1 MTQPRG
7 RTARGTAT
15 RERLI
20 SAALEL
26 FANRGFHGCTTA
38 ALAERSGIAE
48 GTIYRHFE
56 SKESLYNE
64 VMRLVCER
72 GLELAAVDAGE
83 RGGARERL
91 NAAAQRLFVEA
102 QRSPATIRLLLRPAE
117 QDVLEE
123 HALRVRDRFRDAL
136 VQLIVSGKQDGSV
149 RAGTAELWASV
160 WIAIVGFVCE
170 RVAAGEWP
178 PDHPN
183 VGLALDAAW
192 LAISRDS
199 STSLPVPGPAA

>member
-149 RAGTAELWASV
+149 RAGTADLWASV